1 MCQGKM
7 PMVVKKRYEDIL
19 ATYPKDHKS
28 RIMLQNYN
36 EALQHPNKEDLDNF
50 EADINKIINI

>member
-1 MCQGKM
+1 M

-50 EADINKIINI
+50 ETDINKKVNI